1 MNCFMRAKWLGYDCF
16 IVRLANRI
24 TSNMDIAQYSPITD
38 ILSKANSHDN
48 PLTWPLLS
56 LLKEQP
62 QHWKVHY
69 LVTKLRDEGLL
80 DQLDDDESKDLFKR
94 NFLTMNALY
103 QLQIMLLPN
112 QWLQVQ
118 SMDIFLT
125 IHVPFQLEVELQHDA
140 SLRDYYLDWKNY
152 DASGDLIKEML
163 ESFWHKYNDYV
174 GDDSPV
180 VGRDYALQV
189 FGLPKDASS
198 RDIRKRWRKLAL
210 KWHPDRTGGDSEQFR
225 QACRAWQTLRIEAA
239 HIS

>member
-1 MNCFMRAKWLGYDCF
+1 MRAKWLGYDCF

-180 VGRDYALQV
+180 VGRDYALKV

>member
-1 MNCFMRAKWLGYDCF
+1 MMAKWLGYDGF
-16 IVRLANRI
+16 IIRFVDRI
-24 TSNMDIAQYSPITD
+24 TFDMDIAQHSPIAQL
-38 ILSKANSHDN
+38 LSKANSHDN

-56 LLKEQP
+56 LLKEQR

-69 LVTKLRDEGLL
+69 LVTQLREKGLL
-80 DQLDDDESKDLFKR
+80 DKLDDDENKDLFKR

-103 QLQIMLLPN
+103 QLQIMLLPK

-125 IHVPFQLEVELQHDA
+125 MNVPFQLELELQHDA
-140 SLRDYYLDWKNY
+140 SLRDYYLDWGNY

-174 GDDSPV
+174 GDESPV

-189 FGLPKDASS
+189 FGLTKDANT

-210 KWHPDRTGGDSEQFR
+210 KWHPDRAGGDSEEFR
-225 QACRAWQTLRIEAA
+225 QACRAWQTLRLEP
-239 HIS
+239 SY

>member
-1 MNCFMRAKWLGYDCF
+1 
-16 IVRLANRI
+16 
-24 TSNMDIAQYSPITD
+24 MDIAQYSPITD

-180 VGRDYALQV
+180 VGRDYALKV